1 MSPEDHTTSN
11 VLSVFDFD
19 GTLTRHDSFIPF
31 LRFAFGYGVFTRKM
45 GKLVIPT
52 IQCMRRK
59 LTRDELK
66 EVLITTFLAG
76 VEEHWVRE
84 KAEAYCK
91 QYWDRLM
98 RPSGLLAVAA
108 EISSGAEVTLC
119 SASPMLVLQPFA
131 DRLGIKLI
139 GTQLE
144 SKDGVLSGRIEGHNC
159 RCIQKIHR
167 LEEVYGPLS
176 QYHLRVWGD
185 TRGDAEMLAAAKDA
199 HWRHFHPAWVRKTP
213 PLARFRTSML
223 KDEVRTEK

>member
-1 MSPEDHTTSN
+1 MIPLSETKNN

-31 LRFAFGYGVFTRKM
+31 LRFAFGYRIFARKM
-45 GKLVIPT
+45 TKLVMPT
-52 IQCMRRK
+52 IKCMRRK

-76 VEEHWVRE
+76 VEEQWVRE

-91 QYWDRLM
+91 KYWDRLM

-108 EISSGAEVTLC
+108 EVSSGAEVTLC
-119 SASPMLVLQPFA
+119 SASPAIVLQPFA
-131 DRLGIKLI
+131 DKLGIKLI
-139 GTQLE
+139 GTHLE
-144 SKDGVLSGRIEGHNC
+144 SKEGVLSGRIDGHNC

-167 LEEVYGPLS
+167 LEAVYGPLS
-176 QYHLRVWGD
+176 QFHLRVWGD

-199 HWRHFHPAWVRKTP
+199 HWRHFHPAWVRKKP
-213 PLARFRTSML
+213 PLERFRAAAL
-223 KDEVRTEK
+223 KEIK

>member
-1 MSPEDHTTSN
+1 MSMLNETKSR

-31 LRFAFGYGVFTRKM
+31 LRFAFGNLFFTRRII
-45 GKLVIPT
+45 KLTMPSIR
-52 IQCMRRK
+52 CFRRK

-66 EVLITTFLAG
+66 EVLITTFLTG
-76 VEEHWVRE
+76 VEEKWVRE
-84 KAEAYCK
+84 KAEAYCNL
-91 QYWDRLM
+91 YWERLM

-108 EISSGAEVTLC
+108 EVSSGAEVTLC

-144 SKDGVLSGRIEGHNC
+144 SRDGVLTGRIDGHNC

-167 LEEVYGPLS
+167 LEEVYGPLD
-176 QYHLRVWGD
+176 QFHIRAWGD
-185 TRGDAEMLAAAKDA
+185 TRGDYELLTAATDA
-199 HWRHFHPAWVRKTP
+199 HWRHFHPAWARKP
-213 PLARFRTSML
+213 SALDRIRINTSSQS
-223 KDEVRTEK
+223 

>member
-1 MSPEDHTTSN
+1 MSPEDRTTSN
-11 VLSVFDFD
+11 ILSVFDFD

-31 LRFAFGYGVFTRKM
+31 LRFAFGYRVFTRKM
-45 GKLVIPT
+45 IKLVNPT
-52 IQCMRRK
+52 IKCMRRK

-76 VEEHWVRE
+76 VEENWVRE

-108 EISSGAEVTLC
+108 EVSSGAEVTLC
-119 SASPMLVLQPFA
+119 SASPMIMLQPFA

-144 SKDGVLSGRIEGHNC
+144 SKDGVLTGRIDGHNC

-167 LEEVYGPLS
+167 LESVYGPLS
-176 QYHLRVWGD
+176 EFHLRVWGD
-185 TRGDAEMLAAAKDA
+185 TRGDVEMLAAAKDA
-199 HWRHFHPAWVRKTP
+199 HWRHFHPAWVRKKP
-213 PLARFRTSML
+213 PLAQLSAVVL
-223 KDEVRTEK
+223 KETK